1 MDFDALYNNIF
12 LKVGKSNN
20 NKRLNKIYCKPCR
33 VLCRGQMV
41 YMKHC
46 NTFGHL
52 ETMKTLS
59 TQGAL
64 LYILKY
70 KAKTPVLGLQNV
82 VVFSCINH
90 PVASLI
96 YYCRLCNF
104 VEKNK
109 FDDHMRSCHH
119 QYLYIK
125 TDCPEMITFEC
136 DNLSDQQVSTK
147 IREAAQ
153 SIEDK
158 YGIGELQE
166 LKVSFDK
173 FSRLLEGSADVAEEI
188 FLEEMEAKN
197 KEISSQAESTVDAKS
212 ADLQLAKKQRYKKYK
227 KTKFKPNKP
236 EDCHL
241 PLAANSVPEPTDHL
255 NSQYMLNYEMGRRS
269 EKQDVIPEWGD
280 IVKRQRITAQV
291 STGVSSVNSPCQ
303 PVSNPLYFQY
313 AADFGK
319 MRGGKTVERGR
330 YKHAGGFNSKQ
341 QRRFGRQ
348 MPSKKYAEE
357 ASWYAAAA
365 MAQNGRT
372 LSDATQGRNYIG
384 DPSPGVQL
392 SSWGTAASRS
402 YAAGFPP
409 YMFTSIASTG
419 VLQNYRES
427 QESGYQVTSHPLA
440 MTSTPEDSKFRTAE
454 AERSSSSKAKP
465 DKLPPL
471 DYLTLFKNMVDKAS
485 KKQEMKAAAVTQSAH
500 KEEETQETDTPS
512 NSSADYFMP
521 EPEPPQTSSSSGYVR
536 VRLGPDLSNTDRSDN
551 KYIPS
556 ASSET
561 FASLPSS
568 HHSRDTAYSRD
579 FQYPPTKA
587 PFLDN
592 RKEFQCDSQT
602 PETSSSRGYVRVRLG
617 PDPPKT
623 GGSDQ
628 ANSTFCSSKMT
639 SFLPSSHQDSRH
651 TYSSSS
657 GPLADP
663 SRHLDQM
670 SQYKPEIPESSGSR
684 GYMRFQLN
692 P

>member
-1 MDFDALYNNIF
+1 MVKQMSLT
-12 LKVGKSNN
+12 
-20 NKRLNKIYCKPCR
+20 
-33 VLCRGQMV
+33 VLGV
-41 YMKHC
+41 SLF
-46 NTFGHL
+46 T
-52 ETMKTLS
+52 
-59 TQGAL
+59 GAL
-64 LYILKY
+64 LFLLKY
-70 KAKTPVLGLQNV
+70 KSKTSVVGLQNV

-90 PVASLI
+90 PAASLI

-104 VEKNK
+104 VERNK
-109 FDDHMRSCHH
+109 FDNHMRSCHH

-125 TDCPEMITFEC
+125 TDYPEMIPFEC
-136 DNLSDQQVSTK
+136 DNFSDQEVSTK
-147 IREAAQ
+147 IREAAK
-153 SIEDK
+153 SIEEKD
-158 YGIGELQE
+158 GIGELQE

-173 FSRLLEGSADVAEEI
+173 YSRLVERSADVAEEI
-188 FLEEMEAKN
+188 FLEEMEAKK
-197 KEISSQAESTVDAKS
+197 KETSSQVESTVNTKNADPQPAKS
-212 ADLQLAKKQRYKKYK
+212 QKIE
-227 KTKFKPNKP
+227 KTSAQEDKP
-236 EDCHL
+236 EDCSL
-241 PLAANSVPEPTDHL
+241 PLAVNSVPEPTDHL
-255 NSQYMLNYEMGRRS
+255 NSQYMLDYEMGRRS

-313 AADFGK
+313 AAHFGK
-319 MRGGKTVERGR
+319 MRGGRTVERGR
-330 YKHAGGFNSKQ
+330 YKHMGGINSRE
-341 QRRFGRQ
+341 QRRIGRQ

-357 ASWYAAAA
+357 ATWYAAAAA

-372 LSDATQGRNYIG
+372 LSDATQGRNYIS
-384 DPSPGVQL
+384 DPSTGVQL

-419 VLQNYRES
+419 VLQNYRGG

-440 MTSTPEDSKFRTAE
+440 MTSTPEDSKFRTVE

-512 NSSADYFMP
+512 NYLVDYFMP
-521 EPEPPQTSSSSGYVR
+521 EPEPPQTSSSRGYVR

-568 HHSRDTAYSRD
+568 HHSRDAAYSSD

-587 PFLDN
+587 SLLDN

-628 ANSTFCSSKMT
+628 ANSIFCSSKMT

-684 GYMRFQLN
+684 GYMRVQLD